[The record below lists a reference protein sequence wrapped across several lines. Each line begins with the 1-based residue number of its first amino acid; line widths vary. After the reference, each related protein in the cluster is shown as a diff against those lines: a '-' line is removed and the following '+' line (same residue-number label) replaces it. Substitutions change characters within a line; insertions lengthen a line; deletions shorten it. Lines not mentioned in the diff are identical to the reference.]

1 MRVPERASVKFTYE
15 PSATTV
21 PAISSRPPLDEPAT
35 SFVVQV
41 VLYVPSSL
49 IRVTMSPWTCPE
61 SPVMT
66 CPNDPRHVPLRSDS
80 LTDAAGSA
88 PARADAAC
96 VLDVAQPAART
107 TRASANGMTDMDCRI
122 FVPSLL
128 LKMRHP
134 LHSDPRHIDVM
145 SVADRCGSITI
156 ALHPCAVRCRPHP

>member
-1 MRVPERASVKFTYE
+1 MRPPDRASVNLTYE

-21 PAISSRPPLDEPAT
+21 PAISSRPPLEEPAT

-80 LTDAAGSA
+80 LTDAAESS
-88 PARADAAC
+88 PARADAAF
-96 VLDVAQPAART
+96 VLDVAQPRHRRVRADPARLRPRT
-107 TRASANGMTDMDCRI
+107 PGFVRAPELGQQDGAVKVRRNEIGI
-122 FVPSLL
+122 LL
-128 LKMRHP
+128 HELVECVEGLLP
-134 LHSDPRHIDVM
+134 L
-145 SVADRCGSITI
+145 
-156 ALHPCAVRCRPHP
+156 

>member
-1 MRVPERASVKFTYE
+1 MRPPERASVKFTYD

-80 LTDAAGSA
+80 RANAEAPDPPSA
-88 PARADAAC
+88 ELASVLRA
-96 VLDVAQPAART
+96 AQPAVST
-107 TRASANGMTDMDCRI
+107 MRANANGTTDMDCRI
-122 FVPSLL
+122 CVPSLL
-128 LKMRHP
+128 LQMRHP
-134 LHSDPRHIDVM
+134 MRCDSRHIDVR
-145 SVADRCGSITI
+145 S
-156 ALHPCAVRCRPHP
+156 